1 MLKNKPK
8 QLSLYSILY
17 NKIPKNHILKK
28 INSVV
33 DFSFINKM
41 LEGSY
46 CKYYGRPAKEPEM
59 MAKLLILQ
67 YLYNHSDIEVIEEAA
82 VNLAYMW
89 FIGIN
94 PEDELPES
102 SLLAKFRTQRLK
114 ETTLDD
120 IIKEVVRQCIEKG
133 IIKGT
138 GISIDCTHTE
148 ANTGKLVPE
157 RVMKRLAQKILKNL
171 KEEKGEIPEG
181 IDDNI
186 PDYKQIEDHKQAKET
201 MKNYLEK
208 LMETTKTV
216 IEPAESPKTQEMINK
231 AKEILSDPKFIE
243 QKGLRSLVDE
253 DARVGYKTKTDSFFG
268 YKVEFAMISQERII
282 TTVNVHDGAY
292 VDGTEFKELF
302 EGTQECGVSI
312 KDAYADKA
320 YFRQPIIELLEKE
333 EVNVYI
339 PVSETVYK
347 MDESKYSYNK
357 DSDQWFCGMG
367 NYTVKKQNF
376 KRKKNGKDYHLYRYY
391 FEKET
396 CRNCPLRSECEKG
409 SRVAKVLDVGIN
421 TPKFYEYSQRE
432 KTEAFKLEYKKRACH
447 EGKNGEM
454 KRFHGMDRARGYGL
468 KSMRTQAKL
477 TALAVNL
484 KRIGSLLSSG
494 FTNFSDYIV
503 KIFNIFIQGEICQLI
518 VAKNLTFSAVS
529 DRFLVPM
536 IYQLHSLIF
545 LLSLIIA
552 LL

>member
-1 MLKNKPK
+1 MLKNEPK

-17 NKIPKNHILKK
+17 NKIPENHILKK
-28 INSVV
+28 INNVV
-33 DFSFINKM
+33 DFNFINEK
-41 LEGSY
+41 LEDSY

-67 YLYNHSDIEVIEEAA
+67 YLYGHSDNEVIEETM

-89 FIGIN
+89 FIGVN

-120 IIKEVVRQCIEKG
+120 IIKEVVRQCVEKG

-157 RVMKRLAQKILKNL
+157 RVMKRLAQKILKKL
-171 KEEKGEIPEG
+171 KEEKGEIPKG
-181 IDDNI
+181 IDENI

-208 LMETTKTV
+208 LIEATETA
-216 IEPAESPKTQEMINK
+216 IEPGQLPETQEVIKK

-253 DARVGYKTKTDSFFG
+253 DARVGYKTKTVSFFG
-268 YKVEFAMISQERII
+268 YKVEFAMIPQERII
-282 TTVNVHDGAY
+282 TAVNVHDGAY
-292 VDGTEFKELF
+292 ADGTEFKELF
-302 EGTQECGVSI
+302 KVTQECGISI

-320 YFRQPIIELLEKE
+320 YFRQRIIELLEKE
-333 EVNVYI
+333 KVNVYI

-357 DSDQWFCGMG
+357 DSDQWFCEMG
-367 NYTVKKQNF
+367 NYTVKKLNF

-391 FEKET
+391 FEKEI
-396 CRNCPLRSECEKG
+396 CRNCPIKNECEKS
-409 SRVAKVLDVGIN
+409 SRVAKVLDVGVN

-484 KRIGSLLSSG
+484 KRIAALVSSYFDNAIHILVRFCGFLTNYLS
-494 FTNFSDYIV
+494 
-503 KIFNIFIQGEICQLI
+503 
-518 VAKNLTFSAVS
+518 
-529 DRFLVPM
+529 
-536 IYQLHSLIF
+536 YQLNF
-545 LLSLIIA
+545 A
-552 LL
+552 